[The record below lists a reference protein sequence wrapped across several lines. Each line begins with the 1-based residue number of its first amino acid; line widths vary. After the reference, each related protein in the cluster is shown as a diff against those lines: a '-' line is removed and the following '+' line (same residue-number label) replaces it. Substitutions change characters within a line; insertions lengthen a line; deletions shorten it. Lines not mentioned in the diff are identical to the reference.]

1 MSEPRHQGDTK
12 TFGEL
17 TFAEQAKS
25 ITASINNLQSAI
37 EHHISNAPDSTETRR
52 KCNDQIQRL
61 LNRLLDNR

>member
-1 MSEPRHQGDTK
+1 MSELRHQGDTK

-25 ITASINNLQSAI
+25 ITATINNLQNAI
-37 EHHISNAPDSTETRR
+37 EHHINNAPDPTETRR

-61 LNRLLDNR
+61 HNRLLDN